1 MMTLGMFTM
10 IPTTFVEINS
20 QEYGGDMEG
29 SFALPVMFITLREGV
44 EAALVVGIVAAYL
57 VKAQQVNLIK
67 WVWIG
72 VLGGLLI
79 SGLLGWLAETV
90 LGGFRGALYLVTEAS
105 FALLAVA
112 LLSWMLLWMTQRSQF
127 LKKEIQE
134 AVQQSITNPEK
145 AGLGIATL
153 VGVAVLREGIEV
165 VLFLGAQLQSGA
177 LPPLIGALVGLLL
190 ASALGYAL
198 FGLGARID
206 IRTFFAVLGSLL
218 LFIVAGLLST
228 ALGLLSSAFEWNLGP
243 VLWDLSATLP
253 EGTFPGVMF
262 NALFGYTDQPH
273 LLQFLVWLG
282 YLLSVGTIY
291 LRAIF
296 PKVPVST
303 KPFIGNL

>member
-1 MMTLGMFTM
+1 M
-10 IPTTFVEINS
+10 
-20 QEYGGDMEG
+20 DW

-57 VKAQQVNLIK
+57 VRAEQTVLIK

-72 VLGGLLI
+72 VFGGLLL
-79 SGLLGWLAETV
+79 SGLLGWMAETL
-90 LGGFRGALYLVTEAS
+90 LGGFRGTLYLVTEAS

-112 LLSWMLLWMTQRSQF
+112 MLSWMLLWMTQRSRF

-134 AVQQSITNPEK
+134 AVQLSIQDPKK

-165 VLFLGAQLQSGA
+165 VLFLGAQLRSGA
-177 LPPLIGALVGLLL
+177 WPPLIGAAVGLVL
-190 ASALGYAL
+190 ASAIGYAL

-206 IRTFFAVLGSLL
+206 VRAFFAALGSLL
-218 LFIVAGLLST
+218 LLIVAGLLST

-243 VLWDLSATLP
+243 VLWDLSGVLP
-253 EGTFPGVMF
+253 EGQFPGVMF
-262 NALFGYTDQPH
+262 NALFGYTDQPR

-282 YLLSVGTIY
+282 YLLSVGTLY
-291 LRAIF
+291 LRTIF
-296 PKVPVST
+296 PTTLMATQPSVGKS
-303 KPFIGNL
+303 

>member
-1 MMTLGMFTM
+1 M
-10 IPTTFVEINS
+10 
-20 QEYGGDMEG
+20 DW

-57 VKAQQVNLIK
+57 VRAQQAVLIK

-72 VLGGLLI
+72 VFGGLLL
-79 SGLLGWLAETV
+79 SGLLGWMAETL
-90 LGGFRGALYLVTEAS
+90 LGGFRGTLYLITEAS

-112 LLSWMLLWMTQRSQF
+112 MLSWMLLWMTQRSRF

-134 AVQQSITNPEK
+134 AVQLSIQDPKK

-165 VLFLGAQLQSGA
+165 VLFLGSQLQSGA
-177 LPPLIGALVGLLL
+177 WPPLLGAIVGLLL
-190 ASALGYAL
+190 ASAIGYAL

-206 IRTFFAVLGSLL
+206 LRAFFAALGSLL
-218 LFIVAGLLST
+218 LLIVAGLLST

-243 VLWDLSATLP
+243 VLWDLSGVLP
-253 EGTFPGVMF
+253 EGQFPGVMF
-262 NALFGYTDQPH
+262 NALFGYTDQPR

-282 YLLSVGTIY
+282 YLLSVGTLY
-291 LRAIF
+291 LRTIF
-296 PKVPVST
+296 PTALTATQPSVGKS
-303 KPFIGNL
+303 

>member
-1 MMTLGMFTM
+1 M
-10 IPTTFVEINS
+10 IPTTFVESNS
-20 QEYGGDMEG
+20 QELGGNMDW

-57 VKAQQVNLIK
+57 VKAQQVNLLK

-72 VLGGLLI
+72 VLGGLLS

-90 LGGFRGALYLVTEAS
+90 LGGFRGTLYLVTEAS

-112 LLSWMLLWMTQRSQF
+112 MLSWMLLWMTQRSRF

-134 AVQQSITNPEK
+134 AVQRSITNPEQ

-177 LPPLIGALVGLLL
+177 LPPLIGAFVGLLL
-190 ASALGYAL
+190 ASVLGYAL

-206 IRTFFAVLGSLL
+206 IRTFFAALGSLL
-218 LFIVAGLLST
+218 LLIIAGLLST

-243 VLWDLSATLP
+243 VLWDFSTVMP
-253 EGTFPGVMF
+253 EGQFPGVMF
-262 NALFGYTDQPH
+262 NALFGYTDQPR

-282 YLLSVGTIY
+282 YLLSVGTLYMRTI
-291 LRAIF
+291 LPTALI
-296 PKVPVST
+296 ST
-303 KPFIGNL
+303 KPSMGKS

>member
-1 MMTLGMFTM
+1 M
-10 IPTTFVEINS
+10 
-20 QEYGGDMEG
+20 DW

-57 VKAQQVNLIK
+57 VRAQQTVLIK

-72 VLGGLLI
+72 VGGGLLL
-79 SGLLGWLAETV
+79 SGLLGWMAETL
-90 LGGFRGALYLVTEAS
+90 LGGFRGTLYLLTEAS

-112 LLSWMLLWMTQRSQF
+112 MLSWMLLWMTQRARF

-134 AVQQSITNPEK
+134 AVQLSIQDPKK
-145 AGLGIATL
+145 AGFGIATL

-165 VLFLGAQLQSGA
+165 VLFLGAQLRSGA
-177 LPPLIGALVGLLL
+177 WPPLLGAIVGLLL
-190 ASALGYAL
+190 ASAIGYAL

-206 IRTFFAVLGSLL
+206 LRTFFAALGSLL
-218 LFIVAGLLST
+218 LLIVAGLLST

-262 NALFGYTDQPH
+262 NALFGYTDQPR

-282 YLLSVGTIY
+282 YLLSVGTLY
-291 LRAIF
+291 LRTIF
-296 PKVPVST
+296 PTALTATQPTVGKS
-303 KPFIGNL
+303 

>member
-1 MMTLGMFTM
+1 M
-10 IPTTFVEINS
+10 
-20 QEYGGDMEG
+20 DW

-57 VKAQQVNLIK
+57 VRAQQTGLMK

-72 VLGGLLI
+72 VLGGLLL
-79 SGLLGWLAETV
+79 SGFLGWMAETL
-90 LGGFRGALYLVTEAS
+90 LGGFRGSLYLITEAS

-112 LLSWMLLWMTQRSQF
+112 MLSWMLLWMTQRSRF

-134 AVQQSITNPEK
+134 AVQLSIEDPKK

-177 LPPLIGALVGLLL
+177 WPPLMGAIVGLLL
-190 ASALGYAL
+190 ASAIGYAL

-206 IRTFFAVLGSLL
+206 LRTFFAALGSLL
-218 LFIVAGLLST
+218 LLIVAGLLST

-243 VLWDLSATLP
+243 VLWDLSGVLP
-253 EGTFPGVMF
+253 EGQFPGVMF
-262 NALFGYTDQPH
+262 NALFGYTDQPR

-282 YLLSVGTIY
+282 YLLSVGTLY
-291 LRAIF
+291 LRTIF
-296 PKVPVST
+296 PTALTATQPSVGKS
-303 KPFIGNL
+303 

>member
-1 MMTLGMFTM
+1 M
-10 IPTTFVEINS
+10 IPTTFVESNS
-20 QEYGGDMEG
+20 QELGGNMDW

-57 VKAQQVNLIK
+57 VKAQQVNLLK

-72 VLGGLLI
+72 VLGGLLS

-90 LGGFRGALYLVTEAS
+90 LGGFRGTLYLVTEAS

-112 LLSWMLLWMTQRSQF
+112 MLSWMLLWMTQRSRF

-134 AVQQSITNPEK
+134 AVQQSITNPEQ

-177 LPPLIGALVGLLL
+177 LPPLIGAFVGLLL
-190 ASALGYAL
+190 ASVLGYAL

-206 IRTFFAVLGSLL
+206 IRTFFAALGSLL
-218 LFIVAGLLST
+218 LLIIAGLLST

-243 VLWDLSATLP
+243 ILWDLSANLS
-253 EGTFPGVMF
+253 EGTFPGVIF
-262 NALFGYTDQPH
+262 NALFGYTDQPR

-282 YLLSVGTIY
+282 YLLSVGTLY
-291 LRAIF
+291 VRAIF
-296 PKVPVST
+296 PKISFST
-303 KPFIGNL
+303 KPSVGNL

>member
-1 MMTLGMFTM
+1 M
-10 IPTTFVEINS
+10 
-20 QEYGGDMEG
+20 DW

-57 VKAQQVNLIK
+57 VRAEQTVLIK

-72 VLGGLLI
+72 VFGGLLL
-79 SGLLGWLAETV
+79 SGLLGWMAETL
-90 LGGFRGALYLVTEAS
+90 LGGFRGTLYLVTEAS

-112 LLSWMLLWMTQRSQF
+112 MLSWMLLWMTQRSRF

-134 AVQQSITNPEK
+134 AVKLSIQDPKE

-177 LPPLIGALVGLLL
+177 WPPLIGAAVGLVL
-190 ASALGYAL
+190 ASAIGYAL

-206 IRTFFAVLGSLL
+206 VRAFFAALGSLL
-218 LFIVAGLLST
+218 LLIVAGLLST
-228 ALGLLSSAFEWNLGP
+228 ALGLFGSAFEWNLGP
-243 VLWDLSATLP
+243 VLWDLSGVLP
-253 EGTFPGVMF
+253 EGQFPGVMF
-262 NALFGYTDQPH
+262 NALFGYTDQPR

-282 YLLSVGTIY
+282 YLLSVGTLY
-291 LRAIF
+291 LRTIF
-296 PKVPVST
+296 PTILIATQPSVGKS
-303 KPFIGNL
+303 

>member
-1 MMTLGMFTM
+1 M
-10 IPTTFVEINS
+10 
-20 QEYGGDMEG
+20 DW

-57 VKAQQVNLIK
+57 VRAQQTVLIK

-72 VLGGLLI
+72 VLGGLLL
-79 SGLLGWLAETV
+79 SGLLGWLAETL
-90 LGGFRGALYLVTEAS
+90 LGGFRGTLYLITEAS

-112 LLSWMLLWMTQRSQF
+112 MLSWMLLWMTQRSRF

-134 AVQQSITNPEK
+134 AVQLSIQDPKK

-177 LPPLIGALVGLLL
+177 WPPLLGAIVGLLL
-190 ASALGYAL
+190 ASAIGYAL

-206 IRTFFAVLGSLL
+206 LRSFFAALGSLL
-218 LFIVAGLLST
+218 LLIVAGLLST

-243 VLWDLSATLP
+243 VLWDLSGVLP
-253 EGTFPGVMF
+253 EGQFPGVMF
-262 NALFGYTDQPH
+262 NALFGYTDQPR

-282 YLLSVGTIY
+282 YLLSVGTLY
-291 LRAIF
+291 LRTIF
-296 PKVPVST
+296 PTALTATPST
-303 KPFIGNL
+303 GKS

>member
-1 MMTLGMFTM
+1 M
-10 IPTTFVEINS
+10 
-20 QEYGGDMEG
+20 DW

-57 VKAQQVNLIK
+57 VRAEQTVLIK

-72 VLGGLLI
+72 VFGGLLL
-79 SGLLGWLAETV
+79 SGLLGWMAETL
-90 LGGFRGALYLVTEAS
+90 LGGFRGTLYLVTEAS

-112 LLSWMLLWMTQRSQF
+112 MLSWMLLWMTQRSRF

-134 AVQQSITNPEK
+134 AVKLSIQDPKE

-177 LPPLIGALVGLLL
+177 WPPLIGAALGLVL
-190 ASALGYAL
+190 ASAIGYAL

-206 IRTFFAVLGSLL
+206 VRAFFAALGSLL
-218 LFIVAGLLST
+218 LLIVAGLLST

-243 VLWDLSATLP
+243 VLWDLSGVLP
-253 EGTFPGVMF
+253 EGQFPGVMF
-262 NALFGYTDQPH
+262 NALFGYTDQPR

-282 YLLSVGTIY
+282 YLLSVGTLY
-291 LRAIF
+291 LRTIF
-296 PKVPVST
+296 PTILIATQPSVGKS
-303 KPFIGNL
+303 

>member
-1 MMTLGMFTM
+1 M
-10 IPTTFVEINS
+10 
-20 QEYGGDMEG
+20 DW

-57 VKAQQVNLIK
+57 VRAEQTVLIK

-72 VLGGLLI
+72 VFGGLLL
-79 SGLLGWLAETV
+79 SGLLGWMAETL
-90 LGGFRGALYLVTEAS
+90 LGGFRGTLYLVTEAS

-112 LLSWMLLWMTQRSQF
+112 MLSWMLLWMTQRSRF

-134 AVQQSITNPEK
+134 AVQLSIQDPKN

-165 VLFLGAQLQSGA
+165 VLFLGAQLRSGA
-177 LPPLIGALVGLLL
+177 WPPLIGAAVGLVL
-190 ASALGYAL
+190 ASAIGYAL

-206 IRTFFAVLGSLL
+206 VRAFFAALGSLL
-218 LFIVAGLLST
+218 LLIVAGLLST

-243 VLWDLSATLP
+243 VLWDLSGVLP
-253 EGTFPGVMF
+253 EGQFPGVMF
-262 NALFGYTDQPH
+262 NALFGYTDQPR

-282 YLLSVGTIY
+282 YLLSVGTLY
-291 LRAIF
+291 LRTIF
-296 PKVPVST
+296 PTTLMATQPSVGKS
-303 KPFIGNL
+303 

>member
-1 MMTLGMFTM
+1 M
-10 IPTTFVEINS
+10 
-20 QEYGGDMEG
+20 DW

-57 VKAQQVNLIK
+57 VRAEQTVLIK

-72 VLGGLLI
+72 VFGGLLL
-79 SGLLGWLAETV
+79 SGLLGWMAETL
-90 LGGFRGALYLVTEAS
+90 LGGFRGTLYLVTEAS

-112 LLSWMLLWMTQRSQF
+112 MLSWMLLWMTQRSRF

-134 AVQQSITNPEK
+134 AVKLSIQDPKE

-177 LPPLIGALVGLLL
+177 WPPLIGAAVGLVL
-190 ASALGYAL
+190 ASAIGYAL

-206 IRTFFAVLGSLL
+206 VRAFFAALGSLL
-218 LFIVAGLLST
+218 LLIVAGLLST

-243 VLWDLSATLP
+243 VLWDLSGVLP
-253 EGTFPGVMF
+253 EGQFPGVMF
-262 NALFGYTDQPH
+262 NALFGYTDQPR

-282 YLLSVGTIY
+282 YLLSVGTLY
-291 LRAIF
+291 LRTIF
-296 PKVPVST
+296 PTILIATQPSVGKS
-303 KPFIGNL
+303 